1 MDEAKVQ
8 RINELARKSKT
19 PQGLTPE
26 EKQEQAALRQEYID
40 AYRRN
45 LEAQLDNTYI
55 LDDKGVKHK
64 LHKREEPK
72 GGIKQ

>member
-64 LHKREEPK
+64 LHKHDGPK
-72 GGIKQ
+72 EGQKQ